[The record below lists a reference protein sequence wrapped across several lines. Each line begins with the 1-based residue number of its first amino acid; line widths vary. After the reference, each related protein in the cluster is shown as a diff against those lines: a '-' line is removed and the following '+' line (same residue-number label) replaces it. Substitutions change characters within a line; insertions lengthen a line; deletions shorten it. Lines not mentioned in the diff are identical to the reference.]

1 MPIRQHA
8 LTIVA
13 PVRAEARAGLAA
25 RLELVERE
33 VVKALGSVKS
43 LHFGRFVLIEN
54 TPGDAGGVLRLVFE
68 SNHDGEQE
76 AHLTEVAKVLARF
89 EDDLFGSWE
98 GYEKGRLGAFAAA
111 HARRASSFYLGH
123 PGLSVA
129 QIQNDCQVRLR
140 LEELLD
146 EEAAA
151 GRVQGSTA
159 VDVRARLLASLAK
172 EPLSTEPVD
181 RGFPPQPWARLYM
194 YVGLGSLVVVLGVV
208 LLPFAALVELWEQRH
223 ENPQELV
230 KEDDERLAR
239 IGAKEDA
246 IGQNG
251 LTHYVAIR
259 KHPLRHVTLPI
270 VLWLVEQARQ
280 TIAYEGTLGGI
291 SSIHFARWIDLG
303 DGTLLFFSNYDGSW
317 EAYLGDF
324 VDKAHMYLS
333 AVWSNTKWF
342 PRTLA
347 LLLGGASRESEFKQ
361 WVRTCQVENQIWYS
375 GYPELTVLDVLRNA
389 KVREGANGTMNEEQ
403 ANAWLARL

>member
-1 MPIRQHA
+1 MPARQHA
-8 LTIVA
+8 LTIIA
-13 PVRAEARAGLAA
+13 PVRTAARAGLAK
-25 RLELVERE
+25 RLVDIEPE
-33 VVKALGSVKS
+33 VVRALAGAKS
-43 LHFGRFVLIEN
+43 LHFSRFVVIEN
-54 TPGDAGGVLRLVFE
+54 TPGDSGGILRLVFE

-76 AHLTEVAKVLARF
+76 AHLAEMAKVLARF

-98 GYEKGRLGAFAAA
+98 GYEKGRLVAFAAA
-111 HARRASSFYLGH
+111 HARKASSFYLGH
-123 PGLSVA
+123 PGLSVG
-129 QIQNDCQVRLR
+129 QIQNDGQIRLR
-140 LEELLD
+140 LGELLD

-151 GRVQGSTA
+151 GRVKGSTA
-159 VDVRARLLASLAK
+159 VDLRARLLASLAK

-181 RGFPPQPWARLYM
+181 RGLPPQPWARLYM
-194 YVGLGSLVVVLGVV
+194 YAGLGSLVVVMGAV
-208 LLPFAALVELWEQRH
+208 LLPLTALVELWEQRH
-223 ENPQELV
+223 EDPQDLV
-230 KEDDERLAR
+230 KEADERLAT
-239 IGAKEDA
+239 IGKKEDK

-251 LTHYVAIR
+251 LTHYVAMR
-259 KHPLRHVTLPI
+259 KHPLRKITLPI

-324 VDKAHMYLS
+324 VDKAHIYLS

-342 PRTLA
+342 PRTFA

-389 KVREGANGTMNEEQ
+389 KLREGATGTMNEEQ
-403 ANAWLARL
+403 AKAWLARL